1 MRNISPVVKDDD
13 IEKKKHTHSVSDI
26 SDFPEIPDETAIS
39 GMGFTKNSGD
49 YSKPNGGIP
58 KSDLASA
65 VQTSLSKA
73 DTALQEHQSLAEYVK
88 ADDARLTD
96 ARPANGGNAETVNGH
111 TINADVP
118 ANAVF
123 TDTTYEPATT
133 SSDGLMSA
141 ADKAKLDETRL
152 WRKCVVGQSSGTT
165 TNPYYKFASISMSNA
180 YDDSAITFKVSL
192 NYGDRSTYLGILT
205 AHVRTFGMA
214 YWESSELVWEYALSG
229 IDTSKFILVHN
240 TSTKPTIVELWVKA
254 DRSYSLYHFDVLT
267 EGTRTTSNNSLWTLY
282 NKSSAGSEAAL
293 PSGYVQQ
300 TSILGTIKNSI
311 SGNAATA
318 SKLTTSAGSTSKPVY
333 FKDGKPVECSGVMS
347 SSSVAA
353 VKAKLTSF
361 KSNFEIL

>member
-141 ADKAKLDETRL
+141 ADKKKLDKLVSVNSNILVQGGICSASSYDTSIYGGSYYGLVYFPKRFSRILSIVATSTNNNENFAIIYSVTESQAKIL
-152 WRKCVVGQSSGTT
+152 VRKPNNQTASTT
-165 TNPYYKFASISMSNA
+165 TGSVYWI
-180 YDDSAITFKVSL
+180 AIGEV
-192 NYGDRSTYLGILT
+192 
-205 AHVRTFGMA
+205 
-214 YWESSELVWEYALSG
+214 
-229 IDTSKFILVHN
+229 
-240 TSTKPTIVELWVKA
+240 
-254 DRSYSLYHFDVLT
+254 
-267 EGTRTTSNNSLWTLY
+267 
-282 NKSSAGSEAAL
+282 
-293 PSGYVQQ
+293 
-300 TSILGTIKNSI
+300 
-311 SGNAATA
+311 
-318 SKLTTSAGSTSKPVY
+318 
-333 FKDGKPVECSGVMS
+333 
-347 SSSVAA
+347 
-353 VKAKLTSF
+353 
-361 KSNFEIL
+361 